1 MQKNVNEA
9 HAKASK
15 TLQSLPQEIDGYM
28 HSLDQESDRPQNIS
42 DKIWQ
47 MMQSN
52 DMAKVSVGKRR
63 KPRPV
68 ITTVRMNETS
78 FRKACSEAMDETSK
92 KKEGRWIEEHLLGLI
107 RRGRVKALDGV

>member
-15 TLQSLPQEIDGYM
+15 TLQSLPQEIDGCM

-52 DMAKVSVGKRR
+52 DTKLK
-63 KPRPV
+63 
-68 ITTVRMNETS
+68 N
-78 FRKACSEAMDETSK
+78 
-92 KKEGRWIEEHLLGLI
+92 
-107 RRGRVKALDGV
+107 LDKDFAEIQERAQQIGWN